1 MADDFNFEV
10 GAFYENM
17 KGAYEVISIHKNEMV
32 IRWDNGNEIATT
44 VDLQKRIVERM
55 ALEKESK
62 QRESQKKAPGGKGNK
77 GGQKKQAP

>member
-17 KGAYEVISIHKNEMV
+17 KGAYEVISIRKNEMV

-44 VDLQKRIVERM
+44 VDLQKRIIERM
-55 ALEKESK
+55 ALEKESMH
-62 QRESQKKAPGGKGNK
+62 RESQKKTAGGKGNK
-77 GGQKKQAP
+77 KGQKKQAP